1 MISFL
6 VDGLL
11 AFLSGIQNSL
21 PLVFQLFKDARVAIG
36 LAVGLFAI
44 GVVAFAWM
52 WLGKMMPVIRELR
65 YATREIRAL
74 SGPTEFFREYARM
87 DQMMV
92 GIPAVRPGW
101 EEFKKHLIFPEI
113 EGRSA
118 QGETP
123 IRSTQSP
130 DYYISIGAAEG
141 KTIHL
146 SFYKGMADYFV
157 GGGLIMT
164 FVGLVA
170 ALYFAALGLQSG
182 SLEETRASLT
192 ALLSAATFK
201 FITSIAGI
209 GTSMLFSIGFAL
221 SMGALHSAY
230 ANLSEAVQSK
240 MYFANPESV
249 GFGQYRELRRHTE
262 LFQSLINRTGQP
274 GIAGG

>member
-6 VDGLL
+6 IDGFL

-21 PLVFQLFKDARVAIG
+21 PLVFALFKDARVAIG
-36 LAVGLFAI
+36 LAVGLVSVGIF
-44 GVVAFAWM
+44 AFAWM

-65 YATREIRAL
+65 YATREIRSL
-74 SGPTEFFREYARM
+74 SGPTEFFREYARI
-87 DQMMV
+87 DQLLV

-101 EEFKKHLIFPEI
+101 EEFKKHLIFPDVDP
-113 EGRSA
+113 GRDA
-118 QGETP
+118 QAETP

-141 KTIHL
+141 KTMHL
-146 SFYKGMADYFV
+146 GFYKGMADYFV
-157 GGGLIMT
+157 GAGLILT

-182 SLEETRASLT
+182 NLEETRASLT

-209 GTSMLFSIGFAL
+209 GTAMLFSMGFAA
-221 SMGALHSAY
+221 SMGALHSAFG
-230 ANLSEAVQSK
+230 NLSEAVQAK

-262 LFQSLINRTGQP
+262 IFQRLVNQP
-274 GIAGG
+274 GVVGS